1 MENAAFVDPFE
12 GVEIEET
19 QDAPAPPAESAKTPN
34 GQHAATS
41 SKKVAFSPVS
51 TPAPAASAPDVQP
64 IPIDEIFSYGASEF
78 ERLAKGE
85 GSQDTGEGTA
95 PGKITKKAG
104 ETMSPEMI
112 NISASIYVG
121 LLETVVEMA
130 CEWWSGI
137 TGNYKFPAKLKE
149 QYEKISALYIE
160 QQNIQLT
167 PGHFFALLTVALL
180 ANSGV
185 RAHKDRQGRIKAE
198 QFRKKAESAVSKN
211 APGKQV
217 SMFEDETPGE
227 STGIGARKYFSFE
240 KHSDGKL
247 YYNKSLSGSYAKK
260 TDREAVPPE
269 LVHFLPEFFL
279 KNNRYPTQRE
289 VLAYLHN

>member
-1 MENAAFVDPFE
+1 MQNTDFVDPFE
-12 GVEIEET
+12 GAEIEEA
-19 QDAPAPPAESAKTPN
+19 QSAPAPNAEPASAPDNQTAQTP
-34 GQHAATS
+34 GKRS
-41 SKKVAFSPVS
+41 AFSPVS
-51 TPAPAASAPDVQP
+51 PGTQAISAPDVHP
-64 IPIDEIFSYGASEF
+64 IPIDEIFNYGASEF

-85 GSQDTGEGTA
+85 GSPDAGENST
-95 PGKITKKAG
+95 PGKITKKAA

-121 LLETVVEMA
+121 LLETVVEMT

-137 TGNYKFPAKLKE
+137 TGNYKFPQKLKE

-211 APGKQV
+211 VPGKQA
-217 SMFEDETPGE
+217 SLFEDETQGE
-227 STGIGARKYFSFE
+227 SNSIGARKYFSFE
-240 KHSDGKL
+240 KHADGKL
-247 YYNKSLSGSYAKK
+247 YYNKSLSGGYAK
-260 TDREAVPPE
+260 
-269 LVHFLPEFFL
+269 
-279 KNNRYPTQRE
+279 
-289 VLAYLHN
+289 